1 MDIAKLVEWSDW
13 FRWEQDVMSV
23 IIIHGFE
30 DLLERD
36 TRPTIGDD
44 ETQIAFDA
52 RLELWENRQKQ
63 IVTVVSSSLSYFN
76 RDHIK
81 GMTTLSE
88 VMDALNRW
96 FQSYKTLAFSV
107 LYHEYESLTLQ
118 DCANVTEYAGKLS
131 EVRANLG
138 ELDESCRIGEPF
150 LINKFVTGL
159 GGNYET
165 IPIIFNQKHE
175 LLPEREDGKIIK
187 RAITF
192 REAVDAARL
201 QEAIQKPQRANIG
214 VTSMR
219 SREACQH
226 CHKSGH
232 KKERCWFL
240 HPELRAKAVKRRQRK
255 IQTRRQ

>member
-1 MDIAKLVEWSDW
+1 MDSPRDITKLDEWSDW
-13 FRWEQDVMSV
+13 FRWKQDVMSL
-23 IIIHGFE
+23 ISFNDFE

-36 TRPTIGDD
+36 TRPTIGDE

-52 RLELWENRQKQ
+52 RLELWEHRQKQ
-63 IVTVVSSSLSYFN
+63 VVAIVRSSLSYLN
-76 RDHIK
+76 LDLIK

-96 FQSYKTLAFSV
+96 FQGYKTLAFRV

-118 DCANVTEYAGKLS
+118 DCANVTEYAGKLL
-131 EVRANLG
+131 EVQENLG

-159 GGNYET
+159 GGNFN
-165 IPIIFNQKHE
+165 PIHILFNQKHG
-175 LLPEREDGKIIK
+175 LLPECKDGKII

-201 QEAIQKPQRANIG
+201 QEVIQKP
-214 VTSMR
+214 
-219 SREACQH
+219 
-226 CHKSGH
+226 
-232 KKERCWFL
+232 
-240 HPELRAKAVKRRQRK
+240 
-255 IQTRRQ
+255 